1 MDVRPVSSGPAG
13 TGLTQGAGNA
23 GPVAKA
29 PAATTA
35 NNAQTTAVI
44 DAAILSL
51 LSQPDLA
58 RLVAV
63 LEPPQTG
70 QNPTRIGEFLQAAT
84 AAVAEGDVTRALQA
98 VAEIVRLDPFR
109 AETVRT
115 EPGLEPIRPQMD
127 SLLARLAN
135 VARLDAESRVT
146 EAARTVEERGGKPL
160 PEWEA
165 RPETLLAIANRLLD
179 AGGHVN
185 SVRATQV
192 AQVVIDAAHWAPATV
207 ALPDAP
213 ALRRAGNE
221 EERRSS
227 QAITVPGLEGRW
239 AVLRKRAPAQLAVFW
254 RRAPLLVLLLAWLA
268 IGTAGGLVSWT
279 QRKLWPEA
287 WPGWL
292 SDAGFTL
299 WGLGFLALVL
309 FGFFSRVRNV
319 RL

>member
-29 PAATTA
+29 PAAATA
-35 NNAQTTAVI
+35 NNAQATAVI

-70 QNPTRIGEFLQAAT
+70 QNATRIGEFLQAAT
-84 AAVAEGDVTRALQA
+84 MAAAEGDVTRSLQEL
-98 VAEIVRLDPFR
+98 AEIVRLDPFR

-115 EPGLEPIRPQMD
+115 EPGLEPIRPQVD

-146 EAARTVEERGGKPL
+146 EAARAVEARGGRPL
-160 PEWEA
+160 AEWEA

-192 AQVVIDAAHWAPATV
+192 AQAVIDAAHWAPAAGTV
-207 ALPDAP
+207 SMAP
-213 ALRRAGNE
+213 SSGGVSESEEARAARSPVLSAFQQSWRILR
-221 EERRSS
+221 S
-227 QAITVPGLEGRW
+227 
-239 AVLRKRAPAQLAVFW
+239 RAPGRVAALWQ
-254 RRAPLLVLLLAWLA
+254 RAPLLVLLLAWLA
-268 IGTAGGLVSWT
+268 VGTAGGLTSWV
-279 QRKLWPEA
+279 QRGLWPEA
-287 WPGWL
+287 WPSWL
-292 SDAGFTL
+292 NDAGFTV

-309 FGFFSRVRNV
+309 FGFYLRVRNV